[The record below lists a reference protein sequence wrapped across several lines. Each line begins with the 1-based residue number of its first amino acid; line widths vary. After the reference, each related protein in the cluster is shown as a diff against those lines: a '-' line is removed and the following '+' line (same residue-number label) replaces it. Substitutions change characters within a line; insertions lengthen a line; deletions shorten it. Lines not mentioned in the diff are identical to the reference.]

1 MSIISHTDRITDS
14 FLASVARPVVAVAGD
29 YPPGHWIT
37 PHSHAR
43 AQLVYA
49 SEGVMLVAAGPGTWL
64 VPPQRALWVP
74 AGLEHE
80 IRMRG
85 AVRMRTLYIDTAAV
99 PGLPGACGVVAVS
112 ALLRELI
119 LLATSLPDDYALD
132 GPDGRLM
139 AVLLDQLKALPSVPL
154 HLPQPRDRRLLRIT
168 ESLQAD
174 PGDARSLE
182 AWAAVAGA
190 SARTLARLFLRETGM
205 SFRAWRQQ
213 ARLLQALVWLAEK
226 RPVTTLALDLGYDSP
241 SAFIAAFKRAFG
253 VTPARYFR
261 G

>member
-1 MSIISHTDRITDS
+1 MSIISHTDRVTDA
-14 FLASVARPVVAVAGD
+14 FLASVPRPVVAVAGD

-49 SEGVMLVAAGPGTWL
+49 SAGVMMVTAGPGIWL

-74 AGLEHE
+74 ARLEHE

-85 AVRMRTLYIDTAAV
+85 AVKMRTLYIDTEAV
-99 PGLPGACGVVAVS
+99 PGLPEACGVVVVS

-119 LLATSLPDDYALD
+119 LLATTLPDDYALN

-139 AVLLDQLKALPSVPL
+139 AVLLDQLKALPTVPL

-205 SFRAWRQQ
+205 SFRAWRHQ
-213 ARLLQALVWLAEK
+213 ARLLQALVWLAERK
-226 RPVTTLALDLGYDSP
+226 AVTSVALDLGYDSP

>member
-1 MSIISHTDRITDS
+1 MSIISHTDRVTDA
-14 FLASVARPVVAVAGD
+14 FLASIPRAVVAVAGD

-49 SEGVMLVAAGPGTWL
+49 SAGVMMVTAGPGIWL
-64 VPPQRALWVP
+64 VPRQRALWVP

-85 AVRMRTLYIDTAAV
+85 AVQLRTLYIDTAAV
-99 PGLPGACGVVAVS
+99 AGLPEACGVVAVS
-112 ALLRELI
+112 LLLRELI
-119 LLATSLPDDYALD
+119 LLATTLPDDYALD

-139 AVLLDQLKALPSVPL
+139 AVLLDQLRALPSVPL
-154 HLPQPRDRRLLRIT
+154 HLPQPRDRRLRRIT
-168 ESLQAD
+168 ESLQAH
-174 PGDARSLE
+174 PGDSRSLE

-213 ARLLQALVWLAEK
+213 ARLLQALVWLAERK
-226 RPVTTLALDLGYDSP
+226 AVTTVALDLGYESP